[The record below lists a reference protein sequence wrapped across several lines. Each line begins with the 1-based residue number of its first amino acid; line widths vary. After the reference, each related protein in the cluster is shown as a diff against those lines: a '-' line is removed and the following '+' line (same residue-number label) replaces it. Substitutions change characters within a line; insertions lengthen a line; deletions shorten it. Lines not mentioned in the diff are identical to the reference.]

1 MVKAFAIAA
10 LVAISLAVGS
20 GISLAHHAFS
30 AEFDQ
35 SKSVKVSGEITKL
48 EWVNPHAWIFID
60 VKGDDGKVTPWRF
73 EMGAPNALLRA
84 GWSKSDIKV
93 GTPVTISG
101 FMARSGGSVGNA
113 LRTLSPEMR
122 QALQVTVIDGLTTRE
137 AAQLLGIPEGTVKSR
152 VRLAKQQMRRQLIN
166 VEEW

>member
-1 MVKAFAIAA
+1 MRKTGFLGAVAA
-10 LVAISLAVGS
+10 VLLSAAVPA
-20 GISLAHHAFS
+20 LAHHAFS

-35 SKSVKVSGEITKL
+35 SKPLKVSGEISRV

-60 VKGDDGKVTPWRF
+60 AKAPDGKVTGWRF

-101 FMARSGGSVGNA
+101 FQARSGGSVGNA
-113 LRTLSPEMR
+113 F
-122 QALQVTVIDGLTTRE
+122 Q
-137 AAQLLGIPEGTVKSR
+137 
-152 VRLAKQQMRRQLIN
+152 VRLPDGRDLFAASSLKDAAAK
-166 VEEW
+166 